1 MYPTIK
7 DFMKEYNPNRQT
19 IIASEPEKCF
29 FGNSPTLA
37 ILNNVYGN
45 NAAAAWLVP
54 ELYEISI
61 FCGLKELPD
70 QGQLIKTAKIISYH
84 YHWLKVDELQLFFLD
99 SVHHVISNSIAII
112 ILK

>member
-45 NAAAAWLVP
+45 NAAAAL
-54 ELYEISI
+54 LFIRGKRASFI
-61 FCGLKELPD
+61 TH
-70 QGQLIKTAKIISYH
+70 IKQKRR
-84 YHWLKVDELQLFFLD
+84 DG
-99 SVHHVISNSIAII
+99 
-112 ILK
+112 